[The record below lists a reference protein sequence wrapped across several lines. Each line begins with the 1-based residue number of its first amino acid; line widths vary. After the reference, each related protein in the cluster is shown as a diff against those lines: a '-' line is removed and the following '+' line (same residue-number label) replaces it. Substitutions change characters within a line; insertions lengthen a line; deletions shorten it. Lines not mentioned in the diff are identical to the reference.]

1 MPGNHLPKMLV
12 VAPNT
17 RARATGMASMKD
29 ELRVGWKHNFNNVVH
44 WWGSCK
50 NRAALKKLV
59 ADVRKKYGDIE
70 VIERDSDV

>member
-1 MPGNHLPKMLV
+1 MAGNHLPKTLV

-17 RARATGMASMKD
+17 RARAIGMKG

-59 ADVRKKYGDIE
+59 ADVRKRYGDIE

>member
-1 MPGNHLPKMLV
+1 MAGNHLPKTLV

-17 RARATGMASMKD
+17 RARAIGMKG
-29 ELRVGWKHNFNNVVH
+29 ELRVGWKHNFNDVVH
-44 WWGSCK
+44 WWGSCE

-59 ADVRKKYGDIE
+59 ADVRKRYGDIE